1 MNTLGGKEKQ
11 LAELIEPTVEMLGY
25 ELWGLE
31 LISPNRRPTL
41 RVFIDSPTGVTVDH
55 CADVSRHIGG
65 VLDVEDPF
73 IGEYTLEVSSPG
85 IDRLVFKREQF
96 DSYEGEPIEIKLRM
110 PFEGRRKF
118 RGWFR
123 GLEGDD
129 LIVQVDDHEYLLP
142 LNSVDKA
149 RVEPTP
155 QWIEKTRLALEE
167 ARSVE

>member
-11 LAELIEPTVEMLGY
+11 LAEMIEPTVEMLGY

-55 CADVSRHIGG
+55 CADVSRHVGG

>member
-73 IGEYTLEVSSPG
+73 VGEYTLEVSSPG
-85 IDRLVFKREQF
+85 IDRLVFKREQL

-155 QWIEKTRLALEE
+155 QWIEKTRFALEE

>member
-65 VLDVEDPF
+65 
-73 IGEYTLEVSSPG
+73 S
-85 IDRLVFKREQF
+85 
-96 DSYEGEPIEIKLRM
+96 
-110 PFEGRRKF
+110 
-118 RGWFR
+118 
-123 GLEGDD
+123 
-129 LIVQVDDHEYLLP
+129 
-142 LNSVDKA
+142 
-149 RVEPTP
+149 
-155 QWIEKTRLALEE
+155 
-167 ARSVE
+167 

>member
-55 CADVSRHIGG
+55 CADVSRHVGG

>member
-11 LAELIEPTVEMLGY
+11 LAEMIEPTVEMLGY
-25 ELWGLE
+25 DLWGLE
-31 LISPNRRPTL
+31 LLSPNRRPTL
-41 RVFIDSPTGVTVDH
+41 RVFIDGIRGVTVDD
-55 CADVSRHIGG
+55 CAEVSRHIGG

-73 IGEYTLEVSSPG
+73 LGEYTLEVSSPG

-96 DSYEGEPIEIKLRM
+96 ESYEGEPIEVKLRM

-142 LNSVDKA
+142 LKSVDRA

-155 QWIEKTRLALEE
+155 QWIEKARLALEA

>member
-41 RVFIDSPTGVTVDH
+41 RVFIDSPTGVTVNH

-85 IDRLVFKREQF
+85 IDRLVFRREQL
-96 DSYEGEPIEIKLRM
+96 DSYEGKPIEIKLRM

>member
-25 ELWGLE
+25 ELWGVE

-73 IGEYTLEVSSPG
+73 VGEYTLEVSSPG
-85 IDRLVFKREQF
+85 IDRLVFKREQL

-110 PFEGRRKF
+110 PFE
-118 RGWFR
+118 
-123 GLEGDD
+123 LS
-129 LIVQVDDHEYLLP
+129 LIH
-142 LNSVDKA
+142 
-149 RVEPTP
+149 
-155 QWIEKTRLALEE
+155 I
-167 ARSVE
+167 